1 MAKVGTCFIAISM
14 VRTYDEHDDGGDD
27 HNGANDRGAV
37 AGFDNFH
44 DEGYVEQ
51 DEEDANDSD

>member
-1 MAKVGTCFIAISM
+1 M

-27 HNGANDRGAV
+27 HNGANYRGAV